1 MGAVVGITAHIQAKN
16 GLSPEIQKIVKSTKS
31 AIDEMYQLD
40 EATQAMIKEMREI
53 RRVAEQNGLGFK
65 REFDK
70 MQREIQETRRQLGL
84 LDSSHARPDI
94 HVDDQA
100 RREIEAIRQEIKA
113 LDGARAKVQI
123 EAVQAGGGGD
133 FLAGGVLGGVTAYG
147 GAGFIDQL
155 TLETQANARRSLLG
169 GTPVDFAQYQ
179 QQAEDLRMINPNV
192 DRIQIKDLLTQAIRY
207 DQHDGNE
214 YIRQALQLSAIR
226 PDLGGTED
234 FFKTQMTMKNA
245 MPGADIN
252 QIGDALGYIS
262 RTALDIR
269 NDTLDSLQE
278 YSVQMTGFI
287 DSPEKMAMLVEA
299 MNGIWNTDV
308 GFDTLKEVGLKLNNV
323 GDLENVLKTAY
334 EAQGMD
340 EKKVEELSKK
350 EAEQI
355 GKLLS
360 SGSKQDRQYASGVL
374 LQTFASIQD
383 EFVRQSLLN
392 ELASGPGENAGKTE
406 LINLLKKAGEIAV
419 TDSLIYREKM
429 KGQLDQD
436 FKKYQDNDPL
446 REFIA
451 AKTMISNELMGLGL
465 VIAED
470 ISPVLNLF
478 GTGLRSAKE
487 ALDALPT
494 WLALP
499 ALGLAIGG
507 VTFGLWK
514 MRVALEAATAAA
526 VQKKQEHRKNLGGD
540 PPDFDI
546 PGGPDN
552 QRKPKGKGKGGWFNP
567 FNWGGKGNKTPQQKS
582 WSKFDETKD
591 FGFKNPLA
599 EEAKSSGWREKL
611 KNFGGSLPKGD
622 AVLDS
627 LKGAWDVTKSTST
640 SLVRKVPETLKNIGG
655 MLPSG
660 DSMLKGLK
668 IGWQGLKASSGSL
681 ARKIPIAGIGIGLGQ
696 ILTAD
701 DPLKMAGQIG
711 SEILGSAAGAA
722 AGASVGSAVPGVGT
736 TVGGIVGSIAGAF
749 GGAAMY
755 DKVMEWWNA
764 APATPPDFTSA
775 LSVIPKQATAP
786 VPVGPPIP
794 VVPPVGNAA
803 NKPQVVS
810 VTIPQV
816 TVPLQ
821 AEGVLQDIPTML
833 KMLSDPSVG
842 QKIKDII
849 EKSLMDALETMGGVT
864 GDPITR

>member
-1 MGAVVGITAHIQAKN
+1 MGAVVGLTAYIQAKN
-16 GLSPEIQKIVKSTKS
+16 ELSPELQQVIKASKNAQK
-31 AIDEMYQLD
+31 EMYQLD
-40 EATQAMIKEMREI
+40 EATQAMVKEMRQI

-70 MQREIQETRRQLGL
+70 MQREIQETRRQLGI
-84 LDSSHARPDI
+84 LDSSHARPEI

-113 LDGARAKVQI
+113 LDGAKAKVQI
-123 EAVQAGGGGD
+123 EAAQAGGGGD
-133 FLAGGVLGGVTAYG
+133 FLAGGVLGGVAAYG

-169 GTPVDFAQYQ
+169 ATPVELAQYQ

-192 DRIQIKDLLTQAIRY
+192 DRIQIKDLLTQATRY
-207 DQHDGNE
+207 DQIDGNE

-287 DSPEKMAMLVEA
+287 DTPEKMAMLVEA

-350 EAEQI
+350 EAETI

-360 SGSKQDRQYASGVL
+360 SGSIQDRQYASGVL

-383 EFVRQSLLN
+383 EFVRQNLLN
-392 ELASGPGENAGKTE
+392 ELASGPGENAGRKE

-419 TDSLIYREKM
+419 TDPLIYREKM
-429 KGQLDQD
+429 KGQLDRDHKTFQE
-436 FKKYQDNDPL
+436 NDPL
-446 REFIA
+446 RGFIE
-451 AKTMISNELMGLGL
+451 AKTLLSNELIGLGVVLAQDLEPAIRWSAEGIKKAKEMIDGAPVWVTLTGLGL
-465 VIAED
+465 
-470 ISPVLNLF
+470 
-478 GTGLRSAKE
+478 
-487 ALDALPT
+487 
-494 WLALP
+494 
-499 ALGLAIGG
+499 ALGGAA
-507 VTFGLWK
+507 FMLWK
-514 MRVALEAATAAA
+514 FKVALEAATLAA
-526 VQKKQEHRKNLGGD
+526 VQKKQEHRKKLGGD

-552 QRKPKGKGKGGWFNP
+552 QRKPKGKGKGKGGWFNP
-567 FNWGGKGNKTPQQKS
+567 FNWGSKGNKTSP
-582 WSKFDETKD
+582 SKFKEAKD
-591 FGFKNPLA
+591 FGFKNPLD
-599 EEAKSSGWREKL
+599 EATKPSSWRDKF
-611 KNFGGSLPKGD
+611 KNWGGMLPKGD

-627 LKGAWDVTKSTST
+627 LKGAWDVTKTT
-640 SLVRKVPETLKNIGG
+640 GTNLFRKVPETFKTIGG

-668 IGWQGLKASSGSL
+668 IGWEGVKASSGSF

-722 AGASVGSAVPGVGT
+722 AGASVGSAIPGVGT

-755 DKVMEWWNA
+755 DKVLEWWNA

-794 VVPPVGNAA
+794 VVPAVGNAA
-803 NKPQVVS
+803 NKPKVVS

-849 EKSLMDALETMGGVT
+849 EKSLMDALETMGGVA